1 MGVFVL
7 VFIVIGIVI
16 FRNMKAAAEQE
27 MQRQKRAQEQER
39 TRMTSNYTPAL
50 NEKPAKPA
58 QPPQQVPGQ
67 MHFGD
72 VLPDNQPPAVPV
84 RRDDARMEFKPTEGV
99 AFHPPGFHGDE
110 KPEVKSRVSGSMEKK
125 PLEKTDL
132 GADRARQN
140 AHTAQNL
147 SWTAPAEETVQRQ
160 PASAQRKPMFTAQQL
175 RNAFIMQEILDE
187 PVSRRKEKR
196 RGYGS

>member
-1 MGVFVL
+1 MAF
-7 VFIVIGIVI
+7 
-16 FRNMKAAAEQE
+16 
-27 MQRQKRAQEQER
+27 
-39 TRMTSNYTPAL
+39 
-50 NEKPAKPA
+50 
-58 QPPQQVPGQ
+58 
-67 MHFGD
+67 D
-72 VLPDNQPPAVPV
+72 
-84 RRDDARMEFKPTEGV
+84 PTEGV

-110 KPEVKSRVSGSMEKK
+110 KPNSGSMERK

-132 GADRARQN
+132 GAERARQN

-147 SWTAPAEETVQRQ
+147 NWTAPAEETVHKQT
-160 PASAQRKPMFTAQQL
+160 ASAERKPMFTAQQL

>member
-1 MGVFVL
+1 MAF
-7 VFIVIGIVI
+7 
-16 FRNMKAAAEQE
+16 
-27 MQRQKRAQEQER
+27 
-39 TRMTSNYTPAL
+39 T
-50 NEKPAKPA
+50 
-58 QPPQQVPGQ
+58 
-67 MHFGD
+67 
-72 VLPDNQPPAVPV
+72 
-84 RRDDARMEFKPTEGV
+84 PTEGV

-110 KPEVKSRVSGSMEKK
+110 KPDVKPRTSGSMEKK

-132 GADRARQN
+132 GAERARQN

-147 SWTAPAEETVQRQ
+147 NWTAPAEETVQRQ